1 MWIADGHLDLGMNK
15 LWYDRDLT
23 KPLSEIRT
31 SEGGA
36 HPEVGTSTVT
46 LAEMSDK
53 KILLT
58 FATLIALPFKAG
70 NKAFT
75 DGYKTPEQAE
85 QQAMDQVAYYRD
97 LDAQGVI
104 RFITSLEALNAHV
117 ADAEAG
123 QTTRVGVILLMEGAD
138 PIVRPED
145 IPKWHEAGLRLI
157 GPAWY
162 GEGRYV
168 HGTGTPGPFKEGGP
182 ELLRAMGEAGM
193 ILDASHLAEEAF
205 YQAMDLYEGTILASH
220 SNARALVPGDR
231 QISDDMIRKLIERDA
246 VIGTVFDC
254 WMLKPGWSKTG
265 PNTVKLSDVAD
276 HIDHVCQLA
285 GNTNHSAI
293 GSDLDGGFG
302 REQSP
307 ADLNTIG
314 DLHALAEILRSRGY
328 SDEDIEKINH
338 RNWVRLIRSAWS

>member
-1 MWIADGHLDLGMNK
+1 MWIVDGHLDLGMNK

-23 KPLSEIRT
+23 RPLTEIRA

-36 HPEVGTSTVT
+36 HPDVGTSTVT
-46 LAEMSDK
+46 LAEMSEK
-53 KILLT
+53 KILLS

-70 NKAFT
+70 NKAFAA
-75 DGYKTPEQAE
+75 GYKTQAE
-85 QQAMDQVAYYRD
+85 AERQAMDQVAYYRD
-97 LDAQGVI
+97 LDAKGVV
-104 RFITSLEALNAHV
+104 RFITSLETLDAHV
-117 ADAEAG
+117 AQVEAG
-123 QTTRVGVILLMEGAD
+123 QTARVGVILLMEGAD
-138 PIVRPED
+138 SVVRPED
-145 IPKWHEAGLRLI
+145 IPKWHDAGLRLI

-168 HGTGTPGPFKEGGP
+168 HGTGTPGPFKAGGA
-182 ELLRAMGEAGM
+182 ELLQAMEEAGM

-205 YQAMDLYEGTILASH
+205 YQALDLFGGTILASH

-231 QISDDMIRKLIERDA
+231 QISDDMIRKLIERGA
-246 VIGTVFDC
+246 VIGAVLDC
-254 WMLKPGWSKTG
+254 WMLQPGWSKTE
-265 PNTVKLSDVAD
+265 PNTVQLSAVAD

-307 ADLNTIG
+307 TDLDSIG
-314 DLHALAEILRSRGY
+314 DLHAIAEILRSRGY
-328 SDEDIEKINH
+328 GDEDIEKINH
-338 RNWVRLIRSAWS
+338 KNWLRLIRSAWS

>member
-1 MWIADGHLDLGMNK
+1 MWIVDGHLDLGMNK
-15 LWYDRDLT
+15 LWYNRDLT
-23 KPLSEIRT
+23 RPLSEIRS

-36 HPEVGTSTVT
+36 HPDVGTSTVT
-46 LAEMSDK
+46 LSEMSEK
-53 KILLT
+53 KILLC

-70 NKAFT
+70 NKSFAE
-75 DGYKTPEQAE
+75 GYKTPEQAR
-85 QQAMDQVAYYRD
+85 QQAMDQVAYYRK
-97 LDAQGVI
+97 LDEQGVI
-104 RFITSLEALNAHV
+104 RFITSLETLDAQV
-117 ADAEAG
+117 AEVEAG
-123 QTTRVGVILLMEGAD
+123 RTARVGLILLMEGAD

-145 IPKWHEAGLRLI
+145 MGQWHDAGLRLI

-168 HGTGTPGPFKEGGP
+168 HGTGTPGPFKAGGR
-182 ELLRAMGEAGM
+182 ELLKAMEEAGM
-193 ILDASHLAEEAF
+193 VLDASHLAEEAF
-205 YQAMDLYEGTILASH
+205 YEAMDWFGGTILASH

-246 VIGTVFDC
+246 VIGAVLDC
-254 WMLKPGWSKTG
+254 WMLQPGWSKTK
-265 PNTVKLSDVAD
+265 PNTVQLTAVAD

-314 DLHALAEILRSRGY
+314 DLHIIADILRTRGY
-328 SDEDIEKINH
+328 GDEDINKINH
-338 RNWVRLIRSAWS
+338 GNWLRLIRSAWS